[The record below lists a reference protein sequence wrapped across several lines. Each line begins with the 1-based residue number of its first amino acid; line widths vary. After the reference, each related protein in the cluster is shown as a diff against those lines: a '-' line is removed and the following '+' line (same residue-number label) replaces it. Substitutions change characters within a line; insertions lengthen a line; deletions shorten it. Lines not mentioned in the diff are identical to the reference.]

1 MSGSIDLYKDV
12 WVFAE
17 QNNGKI
23 LSVTFELLGE
33 GRKLADSLGVNLC
46 AVLLGSGI
54 QDKAQDLAARG
65 AQKIYIVDKPE
76 LAVFNDESYTAVL
89 VDLVNKHKPGIL
101 LCGATTVGR
110 SMSARA
116 AALLNT
122 GLIADCVG
130 LVIDPA
136 TKNLLQTRPT
146 LAGSLMS

>member
-65 AQKIYIVDKPE
+65 
-76 LAVFNDESYTAVL
+76 
-89 VDLVNKHKPGIL
+89 
-101 LCGATTVGR
+101 
-110 SMSARA
+110 
-116 AALLNT
+116 
-122 GLIADCVG
+122 
-130 LVIDPA
+130 
-136 TKNLLQTRPT
+136 
-146 LAGSLMS
+146 SL